1 MKTLNKIIPVL
12 FLVIIS
18 SCEDVPD
25 FDQGESEPVVEAFI
39 YEGESVDDIYLK
51 KTVPFNSGSDIEPE
65 PIYDAIITISN
76 NGQDFVL
83 SQVKNEPGR
92 YFYDGADLS
101 INIGDSY
108 QLAFEYE
115 DRIISSI
122 TTIPNKPD
130 GVLISSSLIE
140 IPEINSLQDLR
151 GFRESFQ
158 KTIDVSWNNGDGS
171 YFYLV
176 IENIEDRPSSIDPT
190 DIFGDIGL
198 NFEFTSEPTQE
209 GLFQLRPMIH
219 YSQYGRHKV
228 TIYKVNEEY
237 ALLYETSEQDS
248 RDLNEPYTNIN
259 NGLGIF
265 SGFASQEFYFSVI
278 GRSYN

>member
-1 MKTLNKIIPVL
+1 MKTFNKIIAVI
-12 FLVIIS
+12 FAVIIS

-25 FDQGESEPVVEAFI
+25 FDQGETEPVVEAFI

-51 KTVPFNSGSDIEPE
+51 KSVPFSVGSDIEPE
-65 PIYDAIITISN
+65 PINDAIITITN

-83 SQVKNEPGR
+83 SQVTDEPGR
-92 YFYDGADLS
+92 YSYNGTDLS
-101 INIGDSY
+101 INIGNSY
-108 QLAFEYE
+108 ELAFEYD
-115 DRIISSI
+115 DRIISS
-122 TTIPNKPD
+122 TTKIPSKPEGILVSKD
-130 GVLISSSLIE
+130 LIE
-140 IPEINSLQDLR
+140 VPEINSLQDLR

-158 KTIDVSWNNGDGS
+158 KTIDVSWNNLDGS

-176 IENIEDRPSSIDPT
+176 IENIEDRPPSIDPT

-219 YSQYGRHKV
+219 YTQYGWHKV
-228 TIYKVNEEY
+228 TLYKVNEEY
-237 ALLYETSEQDS
+237 ALLYETSNQDS
-248 RDLNEPYTNIN
+248 RDLNEPYSNIN

-265 SGFASQEFYFSVI
+265 SGFASQEFYFRVI
-278 GRSYN
+278 GKSYN

>member
-12 FLVIIS
+12 FLVFIS

-65 PIYDAIITISN
+65 PINDAIITISN

-83 SQVKNEPGR
+83 SQVTNEPGR

-115 DRIISSI
+115 DRMISSI
-122 TTIPNKPD
+122 TTIPNKPND
-130 GVLISSSLIE
+130 VLISTDLIE

-190 DIFGDIGL
+190 DIFGDVGL

-219 YSQYGRHKV
+219 YSQYGRHKG
-228 TIYKVNEEY
+228 TIYKVNKEY
-237 ALLYETSEQDS
+237 ALLYETSAQDS

-265 SGFASQEFYFSVI
+265 SGFSSQEFYFYVI
-278 GRSYN
+278 GN

>member
-12 FLVIIS
+12 FLIFIS

-65 PIYDAIITISN
+65 PINDAIITISN

-83 SQVKNEPGR
+83 SQVTNEPGR

-115 DRIISSI
+115 DRMISSI
-122 TTIPNKPD
+122 TTIPNKPND
-130 GVLISSSLIE
+130 VLISTDLIE

-190 DIFGDIGL
+190 DIFGDVGL

-237 ALLYETSEQDS
+237 ALLYETSAQDS

-265 SGFASQEFYFSVI
+265 SGFSSQEFYFYVI
-278 GRSYN
+278 GN

>member
-39 YEGESVDDIYLK
+39 YQGESVDDIYLK

-65 PIYDAIITISN
+65 PINDAIITISN

-219 YSQYGRHKV
+219 YSQYGQHKV
-228 TIYKVNEEY
+228 TIYKVNKEY
-237 ALLYETSEQDS
+237 ALLYETSTQDS

-265 SGFASQEFYFSVI
+265 SGFTSQVLYFYVV
-278 GRSYN
+278 GNSYY